1 MGLLTWLFGSKTG
14 ANTGSDDAASDRSG
28 KRGASARL
36 DAMMDRAVAMH
47 PRLQLAR
54 HYEERLRSAMSVS
67 LGHIDDLI
75 RLLPAP
81 HEASMAAWAHDPLI
95 RTFFATPDD
104 IPKAFSRS
112 EELQAHFAQHP
123 DATQAYAT
131 LGMAMFERHVLGVAL
146 EGDAV
151 RHDVTQTTLS
161 FTDHRIPICG
171 TSDAGLREEMTRR
184 LIDQLALEGLARLAA
199 DRRDLVAKGRE
210 LLEARVKLL
219 ERQGVGMRSVVGAAP
234 AADSKELLDLQAQIE
249 KNAGELAALRAP
261 TEVIELELDRVCD
274 VFSHP
279 ADHIYVEKR
288 CVRLDLMNVVRTDD
302 TQASREIEF
311 RVARVPGDPP
321 TMRAFTLV
329 RFPRAELLPA
339 GLHIDAATR
348 AI

>member
-1 MGLLTWLFGSKTG
+1 M
-14 ANTGSDDAASDRSG
+14 
-28 KRGASARL
+28 
-36 DAMMDRAVAMH
+36 
-47 PRLQLAR
+47 
-54 HYEERLRSAMSVS
+54 E
-67 LGHIDDLI
+67 
-75 RLLPAP
+75 
-81 HEASMAAWAHDPLI
+81 AWAHDALI

-112 EELQAHFAQHP
+112 EALRAHFAQNP
-123 DATQAYAT
+123 DSTEAYAT

-161 FTDHRIPICG
+161 FIDHRIAVCG
-171 TSDAGLREEMTRR
+171 KTDAGLREEMTRR

-210 LLEARVKLL
+210 LLEARVTLL
-219 ERQGVGMRSVVGAAP
+219 ERQGVGMRAVVAAAP
-234 AADSKELLDLQAQIE
+234 AADSEELLQLQAQIE
-249 KNAGELAALRAP
+249 KNASDLAALRVP

-288 CVRLDLMNVVRTDD
+288 CPRLDLMNVVRTDD
-302 TQASREIEF
+302 TPASREIEF

-321 TMRAFTLV
+321 SMRAFTLV